1 MPFGIFQFPPP
12 PYVFP
17 RPFKVTW
24 GGLPIW
30 NIPGNFLRNPP
41 PEIPNWKGS
50 WWCNGAMV
58 VIWLWVK
65 TLWSFYFFC
74 KTLFKGSVCFRDFIQ
89 QLSLLCSDVL
99 SERSQPVSPDA
110 CDTPAKMLME
120 SRPWHV
126 QICRTHF
133 LHQLWINHGC
143 RHSMGCMDT
152 QLPAYYNQTWKPTLQ
167 FFLTPIFPPNQDF
180 FLFPLKKFYVPRLA
194 SPRFYRWQ
202 CRCRLGVNQY
212 STAKAAGCF
221 CGVNYGQWKLSACFM
236 AMASHLTF
244 TKVKLFPILFPPPA
258 QKPETVKNQ
267 RLGCCPKRSK

>member
-1 MPFGIFQFPPP
+1 MWRGELWYDCESRLCDLFTSFARLCSKVRFVSVISSNDPASFPCLRHTCEDAHGI
-12 PYVFP
+12 
-17 RPFKVTW
+17 
-24 GGLPIW
+24 
-30 NIPGNFLRNPP
+30 
-41 PEIPNWKGS
+41 
-50 WWCNGAMV
+50 
-58 VIWLWVK
+58 K
-65 TLWSFYFFC
+65 TLTC
-74 KTLFKGSVCFRDFIQ
+74 TDL
-89 QLSLLCSDVL
+89 
-99 SERSQPVSPDA
+99 PD
-110 CDTPAKMLME
+110 
-120 SRPWHV
+120 
-126 QICRTHF
+126 F
-133 LHQLWINHGC
+133 LHQLWIHHGC

-258 QKPETVKNQ
+258 QKPETVKTQ